1 MKRSGLQCALIH
13 ILRSTCACIGG
24 KRSGLFL
31 SIFAHVTKKDDDP
44 WWQFSSAVE
53 EFNCI

>member
-1 MKRSGLQCALIH
+1 VESVPAF
-13 ILRSTCACIGG
+13 
-24 KRSGLFL
+24 FL